1 MGDGSV
7 TLFEFRDA
15 LTAWEIDPAP
25 TVGVGVTGLLYLIA
39 LRRLR
44 PAHPGRSSPF
54 RAGRPRGHPAAFG
67 VGLLILLV
75 AIDGPADSLSDSS
88 FSAHMIQHLLIQL
101 VAAPLLLLG
110 APLTIL
116 LRADPPWLPRRTLAR
131 ALRSRP
137 IGVVSHPVVAFA
149 LFAAAMVG
157 SHLTPIY
164 NLALERQWVHQ
175 LEHIG
180 YLLTALLF
188 WWPAIGVDPGPHRLA
203 HPGRVLYLLLIMPV
217 MAFLGVAIISTGRI
231 LYPYYL
237 AHPPLWGATPL
248 SDQRL
253 AGTLMWI
260 SGMLI
265 ITPALGVAVLRW
277 LDQDALDQARR
288 ETARPAGGRRLPD
301 AAVRPAHLSFKEWP

>member
-1 MGDGSV
+1 V
-7 TLFEFRDA
+7 

-25 TVGVGVTGLLYLIA
+25 TVGVGVAGLLYLAA

-44 PAHPGRSSPF
+44 SAHPGSPSHV
-54 RAGRPRGHPAAFG
+54 RAGRLRGHPAAFW
-67 VGLLILLV
+67 VGLLILLL
-75 AIDGPADSLSDSS
+75 AIDGPPDSLSDSS
-88 FSAHMIQHLLIQL
+88 FSAHMVQHLLIQL

-110 APLTIL
+110 APLTLL
-116 LRADPPWLPRRTLAR
+116 LRADPPWLSRRTLAR

-137 IGVVSHPVVAFA
+137 IGVLSHPVVAFTLFIA
-149 LFAAAMVG
+149 LMVG
-157 SHLTPIY
+157 SHLSPIY
-164 NLALERQWVHQ
+164 NLALEHQWVHQ
-175 LEHIG
+175 VEHVG

-203 HPGRVLYLLLIMPV
+203 HPVRVLYLLLIMPV
-217 MAFLGVAIISTGRI
+217 MAFLGVAIVSTGRV
-231 LYPYYL
+231 LYPYY
-237 AHPPLWGATPL
+237 AMHPPPWGATPL

-265 ITPALGVAVLRW
+265 ITPAVGVALLRW

-288 ETARPAGGRRLPD
+288 ESARPSGGRRLAD
-301 AAVRPAHLSFKEWP
+301 AAVRSADLSFED